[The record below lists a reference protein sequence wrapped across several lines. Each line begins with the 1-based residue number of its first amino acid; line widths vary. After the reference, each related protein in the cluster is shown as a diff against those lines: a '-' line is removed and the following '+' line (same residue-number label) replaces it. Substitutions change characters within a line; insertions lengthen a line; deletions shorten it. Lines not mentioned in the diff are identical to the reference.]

1 MTRQIGS
8 DCDAHTQNEMLSA
21 ITRGLATQNDAAP
34 QPIYTIN
41 GALGS
46 PYSMKMRALMR
57 YRRIPHLWVHGADS
71 RDALSKVKAP
81 VIPVMEYPDGTFHN
95 DSTPLIYDLEARHAD
110 RSVIPLDPAR
120 AFIAHLIED
129 FADEWVTKA
138 MFGYR
143 WLEEMDQI
151 QMSRWLAFD
160 AMKGGGLAKSQGFAE
175 QFRARQVGRM
185 VIVGCAAEN
194 FPLIEAS
201 TRAILG
207 ALEAHVVDQH
217 CLFGTRPSM
226 AEFGMYGQ
234 LSQLGV
240 DPTAQAMM
248 RKDYPYSFR
257 WLLHIDDMSGINGEW
272 DTETLGADAPFA
284 PIITAWLKQ
293 VGEIYMPF
301 LLANAAAI
309 EAGHETFSITA
320 MGLPY
325 TQGVF
330 KYQVKCLIDLRTRYA
345 ALDNAARTKVDPLL
359 AHTGCLETL
368 LSR

>member
-1 MTRQIGS
+1 MY
-8 DCDAHTQNEMLSA
+8 A
-21 ITRGLATQNDAAP
+21 
-34 QPIYTIN
+34 IN

-57 YRRIPHLWVHGADS
+57 YRRIPHIWVHGADT

-95 DSTPLIYDLEARHAD
+95 DSTPLIYDLEARHAE
-110 RSVIPLDPAR
+110 RSVIPPDPAT

-143 WLEEMDQI
+143 WLKEVDQI
-151 QMSRWLAFD
+151 QMSRLLAFD
-160 AMKGGGLAKSQGFAE
+160 AMKGGGLAASQGFAE

-185 VIVGCAAEN
+185 AIVGCAAEN

-207 ALEAHVVDQH
+207 ALEAHVVDNH

-226 AEFGMYGQ
+226 AEFGVYGQ

-272 DTETLGADAPFA
+272 ETETAGADAPFA
-284 PIITAWLKQ
+284 PIITAWLQQ

-301 LLANAAAI
+301 LCANAAAI
-309 EAGHETFSITA
+309 AAGDETFSITA

-330 KYQVKCLIDLRTRYA
+330 KYQVKCLADLRERYA
-345 ALDNAARTKVDPLL
+345 DLDNAARAKVDPLL
-359 AHTGCLETL
+359 AQTGCLDAL
-368 LSR
+368 LNQ

>member
-1 MTRQIGS
+1 M
-8 DCDAHTQNEMLSA
+8 
-21 ITRGLATQNDAAP
+21 
-34 QPIYTIN
+34 YKIN

-46 PYSMKMRALMR
+46 PYSMKIRALMR
-57 YRRIPHLWVHGADS
+57 YRRIPHLWVHGADAHK
-71 RDALSKVKAP
+71 ALTKVKAP
-81 VIPVMEYPDGTFHN
+81 VIPVIEYPDGTFHN
-95 DSTPLIYDLEARHAD
+95 DSTPLIYDLEARHTD
-110 RSVIPLDPAR
+110 RSVLPPDPAT

-143 WLEEMDQI
+143 WLEEVDQI

-160 AMKGGGLAKSQGFAE
+160 AMKGGGRAQSQGFAE

-185 VIVGCAAEN
+185 AIVGCTREN

-201 TRAILG
+201 TRALLA
-207 ALEAHVVDQH
+207 ALEAHVVDRH
-217 CLFGTRPSM
+217 CLFGTRPSL

-257 WLLHIDDMSGINGEW
+257 WLLHIDDMSGIEGEW
-272 DTETLGADAPFA
+272 DSERADADAPFA

-293 VGEIYMPF
+293 AGDIYMPF
-301 LLANAAAI
+301 LSANAAAI
-309 EAGHETFSITA
+309 EAGEETFTITA

-330 KYQVKCLIDLRTRYA
+330 KYQLKCLADLRARYA
-345 ALDNAARTKVDPLL
+345 ALDSAARARVDPLL
-359 AHTGCLETL
+359 AEAGCLGVL
-368 LSR
+368 G

>member
-1 MTRQIGS
+1 M
-8 DCDAHTQNEMLSA
+8 
-21 ITRGLATQNDAAP
+21 
-34 QPIYTIN
+34 YKIN

-57 YRRIPHLWVHGADS
+57 YRRIPHLWVHGPDS
-71 RDALSKVKAP
+71 RDALTKVKAP
-81 VIPVMEYPDGTFHN
+81 VIPVMEYPDGSFHN

-110 RSVIPLDPAR
+110 RSVIPPDPAT

-143 WLEEMDQI
+143 WLQEVDQI

-160 AMKGGGLAKSQGFAE
+160 ALKGGGLSTSQGFAE

-185 VIVGCAAEN
+185 AIVGCTAEN

-201 TRAILG
+201 TRALLG
-207 ALEAHVVDQH
+207 ALEAHVVDRH
-217 CLFGTRPSM
+217 CLFGTRPSL
-226 AEFGMYGQ
+226 AEFSLYGQ

-257 WLLHIDDMSGINGEW
+257 WLLHIDDMSGIDGAW
-272 DTETLGADAPFA
+272 DSESAGADAAFA
-284 PIITAWLKQ
+284 PIITALLKQ
-293 VGEIYMPF
+293 VGDIYMPF
-301 LLANAAAI
+301 LRANAAAI
-309 EAGHETFSITA
+309 AAAEETFAITA

-330 KYQVKCLIDLRTRYA
+330 KYQLKCLADLRARYA
-345 ALDNAARTKVDPLL
+345 ALDAAARAQVGPLL
-359 AHTGCLETL
+359 AEAGCLGVL
-368 LSR
+368 G

>member
-1 MTRQIGS
+1 
-8 DCDAHTQNEMLSA
+8 
-21 ITRGLATQNDAAP
+21 
-34 QPIYTIN
+34 
-41 GALGS
+41 
-46 PYSMKMRALMR
+46 
-57 YRRIPHLWVHGADS
+57 
-71 RDALSKVKAP
+71 
-81 VIPVMEYPDGTFHN
+81 
-95 DSTPLIYDLEARHAD
+95 
-110 RSVIPLDPAR
+110 
-120 AFIAHLIED
+120 
-129 FADEWVTKA
+129 

-143 WLEEMDQI
+143 WLEEVDQI

-160 AMKGGGLAKSQGFAE
+160 AMKGGGLTTSQGYAE
-175 QFRARQVGRM
+175 QFGARQVGRM
-185 VIVGCAAEN
+185 AIVGCAAEN

-248 RKDYPYSFR
+248 RKDFPYSFR

-272 DTETLGADAPFA
+272 DKADAPFA
-284 PIITAWLKQ
+284 PIITAWLQQ

-309 EAGHETFSITA
+309 AAGEDSFRITA

-330 KYQVKCLIDLRTRYA
+330 KYQLKCLADLRVRYA
-345 ALDNAARTKVDPLL
+345 ALDAKAQARIDPLL
-359 AHTGCLETL
+359 AQTGCLEAL
-368 LSR
+368 LNQ

>member
-1 MTRQIGS
+1 MTEGTT
-8 DCDAHTQNEMLSA
+8 AM
-21 ITRGLATQNDAAP
+21 
-34 QPIYTIN
+34 YTIN

-95 DSTPLIYDLEARHAD
+95 DSTPLIYDLEARHSE
-110 RSVIPLDPAR
+110 RSVIPSDPAH

-143 WLEEMDQI
+143 WLEEVDQI

-160 AMKGGGLAKSQGFAE
+160 AMKGGGLTTSQGYAE

-185 VIVGCAAEN
+185 AIVGCAAEN

-207 ALEAHVVDQH
+207 ALETHVVDRH
-217 CLFGTRPSM
+217 CLFGTRPSI
-226 AEFGMYGQ
+226 AEFSMYGQ

-248 RKDYPYSFR
+248 RKDFPYSFR

-272 DTETLGADAPFA
+272 DKADAPFA
-284 PIITAWLKQ
+284 PIITAWLQQ

-309 EAGHETFSITA
+309 AAGEDSFRITA

-330 KYQVKCLIDLRTRYA
+330 KYQVKCLADLRARYA
-345 ALDNAARTKVDPLL
+345 ALDAHARARIDPLL
-359 AHTGCLETL
+359 AQTGCLEAL
-368 LSR
+368 RNQ

>member
-1 MTRQIGS
+1 M
-8 DCDAHTQNEMLSA
+8 
-21 ITRGLATQNDAAP
+21 
-34 QPIYTIN
+34 YKIN

-57 YRRIPHLWVHGADS
+57 YRRIPHLWIHGPGA
-71 RDALSKVKAP
+71 RAALTKVKAP
-81 VIPVMEYPDGTFHN
+81 VIPVMEYPDGSFHN
-95 DSTPLIYDLEARHAD
+95 DSTPLIYDLEARYAD
-110 RSVIPLDPAR
+110 RSVIPPDPAT

-143 WLEEMDQI
+143 WLEEVDQI

-160 AMKGGGLAKSQGFAE
+160 ALKGGGLSTSQSFAE

-185 VIVGCAAEN
+185 AIVGCTAEN

-201 TRAILG
+201 TRALLA
-207 ALEAHVVDQH
+207 ALEAHVVDRH
-217 CLFGTRPSM
+217 CLFGTRPSL
-226 AEFGMYGQ
+226 AEFSLYGQ

-248 RKDYPYSFR
+248 RKDYPYSYR
-257 WLLHIDDMSGINGEW
+257 WLLHIDDMSGIDGAWE
-272 DTETLGADAPFA
+272 TEIAGADAPFA
-284 PIITAWLKQ
+284 PIIAALLKQ
-293 VGEIYMPF
+293 VGDIYMPF
-301 LLANAAAI
+301 LRANAAAI
-309 EAGHETFSITA
+309 AAGEETFTITA

-330 KYQVKCLIDLRTRYA
+330 KYQLKCLADLRARYA
-345 ALDNAARTKVDPLL
+345 ALDDAARAKVDPLL
-359 AHTGCLETL
+359 AEVGCLGV
-368 LSR
+368 LS

>member
-1 MTRQIGS
+1 M
-8 DCDAHTQNEMLSA
+8 
-21 ITRGLATQNDAAP
+21 
-34 QPIYTIN
+34 YKIN

-57 YRRIPHLWVHGADS
+57 YRRIAHMWVHGADS

-81 VIPVMEYPDGTFHN
+81 VIPVMEYPDGSFHN
-95 DSTPLIYDLEARHAD
+95 DSTPLSYDLEARHAE
-110 RSVIPLDPAR
+110 RSVIPPDPAR
-120 AFIAHLIED
+120 AFIAHLLED

-143 WLEEMDQI
+143 WLEDVDQI

-160 AMKGGGLAKSQGFAE
+160 ALKGGGLATSQGYAE

-185 VIVGCAAEN
+185 AIVGCTREN

-201 TRAILG
+201 TRALLG
-207 ALEAHVVDQH
+207 ALEAHVANRH
-217 CLFGTRPSM
+217 CLFGSRPSL
-226 AEFGMYGQ
+226 AEFGIYGQ

-240 DPTAQAMM
+240 DPTAQTMM
-248 RKDYPYSFR
+248 RKDFPYSFR
-257 WLLHIDDMSGINGEW
+257 WLLQIDDMSGIEGEW
-272 DTETLGADAPFA
+272 DAQEAPFA

-309 EAGHETFSITA
+309 DAGEETFSITA

-330 KYQVKCLIDLRTRYA
+330 KYQAKCLADLRARYA
-345 ALDNAARTKVDPLL
+345 ALEESAQQRIHPLL
-359 AHTGCLETL
+359 KETGCLAAL
-368 LSR
+368 RG

>member
-1 MTRQIGS
+1 MYI
-8 DCDAHTQNEMLSA
+8 
-21 ITRGLATQNDAAP
+21 
-34 QPIYTIN
+34 IN

-81 VIPVMEYPDGTFHN
+81 VIPVMEYPDGTVHN
-95 DSTPLIYDLEARHAD
+95 DSTPLIYDLEARHTE
-110 RSVIPLDPAR
+110 RSVIPPDPAH

-143 WLEEMDQI
+143 WLEEVDQI

-160 AMKGGGLAKSQGFAE
+160 AMKGGGLATSQGYAE

-185 VIVGCAAEN
+185 AIVGCTVEN

-207 ALEAHVVDQH
+207 ALETHVVDQH

-248 RKDYPYSFR
+248 RKDFPYSFR
-257 WLLHIDDMSGINGEW
+257 WLLHIDDMSGITGDW
-272 DTETLGADAPFA
+272 DQADAPFA
-284 PIITAWLKQ
+284 PIITAWLQQ

-301 LLANAAAI
+301 LLANAAAVA
-309 EAGHETFSITA
+309 AGEDSFHIAA

-330 KYQVKCLIDLRTRYA
+330 KYQVKCLADLRARYA
-345 ALDNAARTKVDPLL
+345 ALDAKARARIDPLL
-359 AHTGCLETL
+359 AQTGCLDAL
-368 LSR
+368 LSQ